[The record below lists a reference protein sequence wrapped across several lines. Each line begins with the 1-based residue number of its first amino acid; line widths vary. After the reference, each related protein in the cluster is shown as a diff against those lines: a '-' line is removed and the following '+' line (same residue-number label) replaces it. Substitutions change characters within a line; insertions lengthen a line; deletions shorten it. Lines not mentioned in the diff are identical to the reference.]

1 MKTPTHDRL
10 PAGNTAVSLVTEP
23 AASLIADAMF
33 ALSAPS
39 RVQIVA
45 CLLDGPL
52 HVGEITELLGM
63 EQSAVSHQLRVLRE
77 AGLVTAERHGKRRV
91 YAIPSDAVREL
102 LTAAWHLA
110 GVRHPAG
117 VREPGDD
124 ARGETTA

>member
-1 MKTPTHDRL
+1 MTVP
-10 PAGNTAVSLVTEP
+10 PESAGVSLIAED

-39 RVQIVA
+39 RVQILA

-52 HVGEITELLGM
+52 AVGDITALVGM

-91 YAIPSDAVREL
+91 YAIPGDAVREL
-102 LTAAWHLA
+102 LTAAQHLA
-110 GVRHPAG
+110 GLGQPGADPRREKTAG
-117 VREPGDD
+117 SMG
-124 ARGETTA
+124 G